1 MEPYAINYEYQLLTI
16 MNNLLRATVILSV
29 LALSACSAEKLTF
42 QGTFGPHLQSARHT
56 DIARAVSRVMER
68 RAESVESKAT
78 DMQNTLTGT
87 SGLVITFTLKPGKG
101 AALLARE
108 VVEPFTFRFM
118 RAAKAGETAD
128 LTTAQDG
135 GFIDMGITKDD
146 LLWLTAGEDERTK
159 KGWIEIIFTEA
170 GKKKVK
176 TALTQTKG
184 LQVALVV
191 RNQLVSTFQSTG
203 VGQENIY
210 IDGVPS
216 AELAGIFV
224 DDVNVGAHVTFTA
237 Q

>member
-1 MEPYAINYEYQLLTI
+1 MKT
-16 MNNLLRATVILSV
+16 LLRS
-29 LALSACSAEKLTF
+29 ALIFSTIFLTACSAENLAF
-42 QGTFGPHLQSARHT
+42 QGTFGPNLQSTRHT

-68 RAESVESKAT
+68 RAESVEAKAA
-78 DMQNTLTGT
+78 DLQNTLTGS

-101 AALLARE
+101 AALLTRE

-146 LLWLTAGEDERTK
+146 LLWLTAGENEKTK
-159 KGWIEIIFTEA
+159 KGWIEILFTEA

-203 VGQENIY
+203 VGQESIY

-224 DDVNVGAHVTFTA
+224 DDVNVGAHVTFTSK
-237 Q
+237 